1 MRCTLPIV
9 FAAVAFGAPAD
20 RKAAEF
26 TLAMGGRV
34 QLVGQPAR
42 ITDPAQLP
50 EGDFALDTLDWVG
63 VNVEPQDLERLSGLR
78 ALRRLFLPGPIW
90 NRNADSGRD
99 GSRDFKYLAP
109 IKTLEVITF
118 SYHFLDKI
126 RFKDD
131 GIEELAPLENL
142 KELVVRQSAVKG
154 HHLGPFRNLEA
165 LDVTL
170 CPFDDEGM
178 RHLQAMP
185 RLRRLLAGDTAITDA
200 GLQALRAAVHLEQ
213 LDLHGTAVT
222 DAGIVHLAALKNLR
236 KLNLMG
242 TAVTDA
248 GLAVLAGLEN
258 LEELNLYRTKVSN
271 AGLESL
277 QRLKRLR
284 ELDVRYSRATAG
296 AVAALRAGLP
306 QTRVFFISPGASRQ
320 AVPADPALPL
330 PEWVRR
336 IGGVVETDAISLAA
350 TPVTDAQLVKLADAK
365 GLRRLSLEGTEVGDA
380 GLAHLAALSDLEE
393 LNLSNTTVSG
403 KGLASLR
410 ALSKLRKVTL
420 ANTYVEGDGLEHLT
434 AVADLDLHGSP
445 VGNEAIE
452 RLAALPQL
460 QRLSLAATDIAD
472 GVELDRLQ
480 SLVSLDLGATDLT
493 DAGLK
498 PLGALKRLQSL
509 VLRDSRFTDA
519 GLAHLLPLEDLRELD
534 LIRTRIS
541 DQGMALVG
549 KLTRLERLYLDYGE
563 IYDAGLARLSPLT
576 KLTDLTL
583 DSTHITDAAVAT
595 LKALPAL
602 RHLNLYHTLVTKA
615 GLGELK
621 TALPQCRIVWDAASN
636 LPNRRRS

>member
-1 MRCTLPIV
+1 MRFTLLILYG
-9 FAAVAFGAPAD
+9 AVACGAPAD

-34 QLVGQPAR
+34 QLAGQPGR
-42 ITDPAQLP
+42 ITDVAQLP
-50 EGDFALDTLDWVG
+50 EGDFVLDTLDWVG
-63 VNVEPQDLERLSGLR
+63 VNVEPQDLERLSGLK
-78 ALRRLFLPGPIW
+78 ALRRLYLPGPIW
-90 NRNADSGRD
+90 NRNADSGRN
-99 GSRDFKYLAP
+99 GSRDFKFLAP

-126 RFKDD
+126 RFTDD

-142 KELVVRQSAVKG
+142 KELVIRQSAVKG
-154 HHLGPFRNLEA
+154 HRLAPFRNLEA

-178 RHLQAMP
+178 RHLKGMP
-185 RLRRLLAGDTAITDA
+185 GLRRLLAGDTTITDA
-200 GLQALRAAVHLEQ
+200 GIEALRAAVNLEQ

-222 DAGIVHLAALKNLR
+222 DAGLAHLAGLKNLR

-271 AGLESL
+271 IGLESL
-277 QRLKRLR
+277 KVLKRLR

-296 AVAALRAGLP
+296 GVAALQAGRP
-306 QTRVFFISPGASRQ
+306 QTRVFFISPVASRQ
-320 AVPADPALPL
+320 STAADPALPL

-336 IGGVVETDAISLAA
+336 IGGALEADAISLAA
-350 TPVTDAQLVKLADAK
+350 TGVTDAQLAKLAEAK

-380 GLAHLAALSDLEE
+380 GLPHLAALADLEE
-393 LNLSNTTVSG
+393 LNLANTTVSG

-434 AVADLDLHGSP
+434 AVEDLDLHGSP
-445 VGNEAIE
+445 VGNGAIE
-452 RLAALPQL
+452 RLATLPQL

-472 GVELDRLQ
+472 GVALDRLQ
-480 SLVSLDLGATDLT
+480 NLVSLDLGATDLT
-493 DAGLK
+493 DTGLK
-498 PLGALKRLQSL
+498 PLGALKRLRSL

-541 DQGMALVG
+541 DQGMTLVS
-549 KLTRLERLYLDYGE
+549 KLIRLERLQLDYGE
-563 IYDAGLARLSPLT
+563 IYDAGLARLSTLT
-576 KLTDLTL
+576 KLTHLTL

-595 LKALPAL
+595 LKAFPAL
-602 RHLNLYHTLVTKA
+602 RALNLYHTLVTKA
-615 GLGELK
+615 GRDALQA
-621 TALPQCRIVWDAASN
+621 ALPQCRIVWDAASN